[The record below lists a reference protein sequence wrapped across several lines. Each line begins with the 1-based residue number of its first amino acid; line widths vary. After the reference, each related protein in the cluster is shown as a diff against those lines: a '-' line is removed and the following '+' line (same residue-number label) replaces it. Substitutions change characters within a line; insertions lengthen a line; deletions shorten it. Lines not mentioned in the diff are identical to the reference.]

1 MARLVVLSEGLTG
14 RSHELKVEKTT
25 VGRVEDNAFQ
35 IPEPSVSSHHC
46 EIIQRGSDY
55 YVNDLNSTNGTFV
68 NGKQV
73 TGEALLR
80 PGGVFRLGTVDL
92 RLEVPGAQT
101 TPAPKK
107 LPDHTTAI
115 PQGVKL
121 DELDQ
126 TAGKTVTFDKNSPF
140 AKKSDKGTKLFI
152 TVAIAAGVL
161 ILGAIIFLI
170 ANFGKGE

>member
-1 MARLVVLSEGLTG
+1 W
-14 RSHELKVEKTT
+14 
-25 VGRVEDNAFQ
+25 
-35 IPEPSVSSHHC
+35 SSDVC
-46 EIIQRGSDY
+46 SSD
-55 YVNDLNSTNGTFV
+55 LTFV

-80 PGGVFRLGTVDL
+80 PGGVFRLGTVDV
-92 RLEVPGAQT
+92 RLEVAGAQ
-101 TPAPKK
+101 PAPTPKK

-126 TAGKTVTFDKNSPF
+126 TGKTVTFDKNSPF

-170 ANFGKGE
+170 ATFGKGE